1 MAHRMAATAENRT
14 HWTFLTNHTHVLLC
28 IAKNPDLRLRDIAE
42 MVGITERAV
51 HRIVTDLS
59 GAGYVDVKRDG
70 RCNDY
75 AVHMEK
81 KLRHPI
87 EAHLQVAE
95 LINLIEKSS
104 S

>member
-1 MAHRMAATAENRT
+1 MAETTENRS

-59 GAGYVDVKRDG
+59 EAGYIDVKRDG

-75 AVHMEK
+75 VVHLEK
-81 KLRHPI
+81 RLRHPI
-87 EAHLQVAE
+87 EAHLQMAE
-95 LINLIEKSS
+95 LINLIEEPSS
-104 S
+104 